1 MEHSTSPKLHLTYP
15 NGSVETV
22 AIVTIEGQRMF
33 ADAFYGAPSARQFAI
48 QADILACIAEG
59 STFGTMD
66 DDGAGYEWRVD
77 GEVALTD
84 AEILAAMTLFRVA
97 GKL

>member
-1 MEHSTSPKLHLTYP
+1 MATLNPKIHLTYP

-22 AIVTIEGQRMF
+22 EIVTIDGHRMF

-48 QADILACIAEG
+48 QADILECIAEG
-59 STFGTMD
+59 ATFGTMD
-66 DDGAGYEWRVD
+66 DDGAEYDWRVD
-77 GEVALTD
+77 GAVALTD
-84 AEILAAMTLFRVA
+84 AETLAALTLFRVP